1 MGKYILLGG
10 AGFIGQ
16 NLARLLLTTNN
27 QIIIYD
33 RNISEKILDTNI
45 LEKCQ
50 IVEGNF
56 FEDNNLGKYVNNVD
70 CVVHLISSVSPQTS
84 MCDIYSGY
92 EKDIKKAIELTIEK
106 ILLMYNEIYNMENI
120 ILRVSNP
127 YGVWQNPQKNIGII
141 SVFLDSIMKDKEVI
155 IYGDGNTVRDYVEI
169 DDVCKAIES
178 VISYKFK
185 QDVCPIFNIGSGVGH
200 SINDILKTIEKITEK
215 HANVEYLP
223 SRAIDVKSNVL
234 DINKAKKILNY
245 TCNTDIESGI
255 RKFIEQKESLLLL
268 RSNNENNPIKNK

>member
-1 MGKYILLGG
+1 
-10 AGFIGQ
+10 
-16 NLARLLLTTNN
+16 
-27 QIIIYD
+27 
-33 RNISEKILDTNI
+33 
-45 LEKCQ
+45 
-50 IVEGNF
+50 
-56 FEDNNLGKYVNNVD
+56 
-70 CVVHLISSVSPQTS
+70 
-84 MCDIYSGY
+84 
-92 EKDIKKAIELTIEK
+92 
-106 ILLMYNEIYNMENI
+106 MENI

-255 RKFIEQKESLLLL
+255 MKFIEQKESLLLL